1 MRFAGFDLREFD
13 LKSLFTLHKFSH
25 CQVFTLHKFSHY
37 TKGRNT
43 CTVVSLLTVP
53 KGGSTRLKSL
63 RTLAVTSILVFA
75 LLSIA
80 GAQTWTPLNNQPG
93 ANVGVMLQLRDGRIL
108 VHEEQQGNSRI
119 WFILTPDATGSY
131 LNGTWSSGGELP
143 SGYSPWFFG
152 SQVLLD
158 GKTIAVEGGEYNNG
172 ASAWTNLGALGT
184 ISGSSITWTS
194 NSPPSG
200 WANIGDAESII
211 LPDGT
216 YMQADC
222 CTQQNALFDGPNSWT
237 ETGSVKQ
244 SNNDESGFTIL
255 TNDLIL
261 TVDAKADSPCDTT
274 TGSELYDQ
282 TTGVWSCGPNTPVML
297 YNPNDEELGAAV
309 LMYNNKVFQSGGNVV
324 ATAIYDVAS
333 NTWAAGPTP
342 AGGLDQ
348 ADGPS
353 ALEPNGNVLAMMSPG
368 LFQSGCQFV
377 EYNPTTNSLADAPN
391 PEHCPSDSSYVGHL
405 MILPTG
411 QIMFTDFSG
420 TVEIYTPASGIVSGV
435 APTIT
440 SVSSS
445 INSPSTDNSLS
456 GTQLNGLTQNNA
468 YGDDYQ
474 GDTDYPLVK
483 LVEVNAPNT
492 VYFATTHNET
502 THSIAP
508 STSVTTEFD
517 VPTGLPAGSYNL
529 YVITNGIA
537 SAPVT
542 VTVVASADFS
552 LTANPTSLSIAQG
565 GTGTSTITVVPENG
579 FSGSVTLSASGL
591 PSGVTAQ
598 FSPNPA
604 TSTSTLTLTV
614 SGGAATGTSTVTI
627 TGTSGSLT
635 ATTTIQ
641 LTVTKASGPG
651 VTLSPTSLTF
661 PKEVVGATSAG
672 KSVTL
677 TNSGNATL
685 DISSITTSGDFAL
698 VTSSKPCGSTL
709 APGTNC
715 KIEVTFTPLQV
726 GALTG
731 TISITDNAPG
741 SPQTVP
747 LSGTGTAQ
755 ATLTPATWTFATT
768 KVGATSKVKVF
779 TLANKQ
785 SVALTGISIGT
796 TGDFSVSSTT
806 CSTSL
811 AAKSNC
817 KISVVFSPTQTGT
830 LTGTLQVGD
839 SAVGS
844 PQTSTLTGT
853 GD

>member
-1 MRFAGFDLREFD
+1 
-13 LKSLFTLHKFSH
+13 
-25 CQVFTLHKFSHY
+25 
-37 TKGRNT
+37 
-43 CTVVSLLTVP
+43 
-53 KGGSTRLKSL
+53 
-63 RTLAVTSILVFA
+63 
-75 LLSIA
+75 
-80 GAQTWTPLNNQPG
+80 
-93 ANVGVMLQLRDGRIL
+93 
-108 VHEEQQGNSRI
+108 
-119 WFILTPDATGSY
+119 
-131 LNGTWSSGGELP
+131 
-143 SGYSPWFFG
+143 
-152 SQVLLD
+152 
-158 GKTIAVEGGEYNNG
+158 
-172 ASAWTNLGALGT
+172 
-184 ISGSSITWTS
+184 
-194 NSPPSG
+194 
-200 WANIGDAESII
+200 
-211 LPDGT
+211 
-216 YMQADC
+216 
-222 CTQQNALFDGPNSWT
+222 
-237 ETGSVKQ
+237 
-244 SNNDESGFTIL
+244 
-255 TNDLIL
+255 
-261 TVDAKADSPCDTT
+261 
-274 TGSELYDQ
+274 
-282 TTGVWSCGPNTPVML
+282 
-297 YNPNDEELGAAV
+297 
-309 LMYNNKVFQSGGNVV
+309 
-324 ATAIYDVAS
+324 
-333 NTWAAGPTP
+333 
-342 AGGLDQ
+342 
-348 ADGPS
+348 
-353 ALEPNGNVLAMMSPG
+353 
-368 LFQSGCQFV
+368 
-377 EYNPTTNSLADAPN
+377 
-391 PEHCPSDSSYVGHL
+391 PSDSSYVGHL

-508 STSVTTEFD
+508 SISVTTEFD
-517 VPTGLPAGSYNL
+517 VPTGLTAGSYNL

-552 LTANPTSLSIAQG
+552 LTANPTSVSIAQG

-627 TGTSGSLT
+627 TG
-635 ATTTIQ
+635 
-641 LTVTKASGPG
+641 
-651 VTLSPTSLTF
+651 
-661 PKEVVGATSAG
+661 
-672 KSVTL
+672 
-677 TNSGNATL
+677 NATL

-731 TISITDNAPG
+731 TVSITDNAPG

-785 SVALTGISIGT
+785 SVAL
-796 TGDFSVSSTT
+796 
-806 CSTSL
+806 
-811 AAKSNC
+811 
-817 KISVVFSPTQTGT
+817 
-830 LTGTLQVGD
+830 
-839 SAVGS
+839 
-844 PQTSTLTGT
+844 
-853 GD
+853 